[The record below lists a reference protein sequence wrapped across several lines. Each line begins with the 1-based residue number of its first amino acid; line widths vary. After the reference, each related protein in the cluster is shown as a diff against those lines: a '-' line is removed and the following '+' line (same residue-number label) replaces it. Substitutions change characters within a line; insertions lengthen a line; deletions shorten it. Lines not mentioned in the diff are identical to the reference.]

1 MNWLL
6 ATDRMHAGE
15 NSNTAS
21 INFDSCL
28 NVRRKYGHP
37 PWYVNVTDFDIVEL
51 FFLIKVRKCLLHFI
65 GRGHTPDTRVVYSR
79 MTQELFC
86 RGDWSNSCFV
96 PPLNC
101 WSKDQ
106 QLLFWHSWR
115 NTSHDANAIPQFAQD
130 FRCRLQITVSCQC
143 QRHSHLFFS
152 VTRRSR
158 SDGTWLMWLTYLAYL
173 TYLVIITKEVKIRR
187 EVIAFFPWKV
197 NILRILYKSSHLTY
211 IIGIHQKYWEIEGV
225 LLRKFISKQMA
236 SCRRRYAPQVR
247 RVCSECFLCVFWVIS
262 EWFLCVFCLFCV
274 FSGCAQNVLNVLSVL
289 SWVALIML
297 QWFEASANNVAW
309 LPWHGMGWE
318 KISKSGICCVLHNST
333 TSVAIRTPCATN
345 KPQNKLHITSKH

>member
-1 MNWLL
+1 MYNTACSFDQQQHWLSWPW
-6 ATDRMHAGE
+6 TDCWPQIGCTLGE

-143 QRHSHLFFS
+143 QRHSHLFF
-152 VTRRSR
+152 
-158 SDGTWLMWLTYLAYL
+158 
-173 TYLVIITKEVKIRR
+173 
-187 EVIAFFPWKV
+187 
-197 NILRILYKSSHLTY
+197 
-211 IIGIHQKYWEIEGV
+211 
-225 LLRKFISKQMA
+225 
-236 SCRRRYAPQVR
+236 
-247 RVCSECFLCVFWVIS
+247 
-262 EWFLCVFCLFCV
+262 
-274 FSGCAQNVLNVLSVL
+274 
-289 SWVALIML
+289 
-297 QWFEASANNVAW
+297 
-309 LPWHGMGWE
+309 
-318 KISKSGICCVLHNST
+318 
-333 TSVAIRTPCATN
+333 
-345 KPQNKLHITSKH
+345 